1 MSVNATRFPLI
12 AAVLIALL
20 MTLTLAW
27 QGYGFWVQE
36 QQRAVNARA
45 VNVETSATA
54 ARQRPNVSLAT
65 LNLFGNAASNP
76 GAEEID
82 TENLPETNLRI
93 FLRGVLASDGE
104 FPASALIEDSNS
116 RTEAYMAGNEIP
128 GGATLRTILPNRVI
142 LERNGKLENLYF
154 PETDNQ
160 AGLSVAESQI
170 AETTANQSDETYDSR
185 SDSTNVQS
193 SSQPASDQRREEIRQ
208 RLEQLRER
216 LRNNSN

>member
-1 MSVNATRFPLI
+1 MPVNASRLPLI
-12 AAVLIALL
+12 AAVLIAFAMALA
-20 MTLTLAW
+20 LAW

-36 QQRAVNARA
+36 QQRTVNARSK
-45 VNVETSATA
+45 NVETSATV
-54 ARQRPNVSLAT
+54 ARQRPNVNLAT
-65 LNLFGNAASNP
+65 LNLFGTAADNA
-76 GAEEID
+76 GTEEID

-104 FPASALIEDSNS
+104 FPASALIEDSSS

-128 GGATLRTILPNRVI
+128 GGATLRTIRPNRVI

-170 AETTANQSDETYDSR
+170 AETTANQSDETYNSR
-185 SDSTNVQS
+185 SIGTNLQS
-193 SSQPASDQRREEIRQ
+193 SPQPASDQRREEIRQ